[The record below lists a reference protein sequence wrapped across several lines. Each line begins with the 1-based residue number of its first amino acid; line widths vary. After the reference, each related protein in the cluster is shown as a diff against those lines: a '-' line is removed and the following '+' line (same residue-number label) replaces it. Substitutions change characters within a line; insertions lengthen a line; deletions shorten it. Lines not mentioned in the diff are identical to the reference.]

1 VLKRFRYQIAVFFA
15 VMGPGLIT
23 ANVDNDSGG
32 ILTYS
37 QAGAKYGYLPLWT
50 LIPITLLLIVTQ
62 EMCSR
67 MGAVTGKG
75 LSDLIREEFGL
86 RTTFFLMIALV
97 LTNFTN
103 VIAEFAGIASS
114 LELFHISR
122 YISVPIC
129 AVAVWFLVVRGN
141 YRSVEKIFLAACCLY
156 VTYIISAFLLKPDW
170 KEAAIYSV
178 KPILMFDT
186 DYITMLIAMVG
197 TSIAPWMQFYLQ
209 SAIVEKGI
217 TAKEYVQS
225 RIEVVVGC
233 ILTDVVAFFIIVSC
247 ATAIWAH
254 GPKDINDASDAA
266 VALKPFGQYAY
277 LLFSAGLFNASF
289 FAACILPLSTV
300 FTVCEGLGFESGVDK
315 RFHEAPEFY
324 WLYTLLVGLGAAVI
338 LWPNFPLVKMIL
350 ASQVLNG
357 VLLPF
362 VLIYMV
368 ILINKKGLMK
378 EWTNSAAY
386 NAVAWVSV
394 AIMIGLTLA
403 LASITVKQMFPQAKL
418 TPATS
423 APVAQM
429 QGVSKMQSY
438 DSGRHAFKPHVHES
452 GFAHL
457 IRQAIGIGKFTD

>member
-1 VLKRFRYQIAVFFA
+1 LLKRFRYQIAIFLSV
-15 VMGPGLIT
+15 VGPGLIT

-62 EMCSR
+62 EMSSR

-103 VIAEFAGIASS
+103 VIAEFAGIATS
-114 LELFHISR
+114 LELFSISR

-129 AVAVWFLVVRGN
+129 GVAVWLLIVRGN
-141 YRSVEKIFLAACCLY
+141 YRSVEKVFLVACCLY
-156 VTYIISAFLLKPDW
+156 VTYIFSAFLLKPDW
-170 KEAAIYSV
+170 KQAAISSV
-178 KPILMFDT
+178 KPILMLDT
-186 DYITMLIAMVG
+186 DYVVMLIGMVG

-225 RIEVVVGC
+225 RIEVIIGC

-247 ATAIWAH
+247 AAAIWEH
-254 GPKDINDASDAA
+254 GPKDIETAKDAA
-266 VALKPFGQYAY
+266 LGLKPFGQYAY

-315 RFHEAPEFY
+315 RFNEAPEFY
-324 WLYTLLVGLGAAVI
+324 WLYTLLVVLGAAVT
-338 LWPNFPLVKMIL
+338 LWPGFPLVKMIL
-350 ASQVLNG
+350 WSQVLNG

-362 VLIYMV
+362 ILIYMV
-368 ILINKKGLMK
+368 LLINKKGLMK
-378 EWTNSAAY
+378 EWTNSRIY

-394 AIMIGLTLA
+394 VIMIGLTLA
-403 LASITVKQMFPQAKL
+403 LAAITITQMGKTA
-418 TPATS
+418 S
-423 APVAQM
+423 ANPNKSTRSLAQM
-429 QGVSKMQSY
+429 QGDDARGHS
-438 DSGRHAFKPHVHES
+438 FKTDISEA
-452 GFAHL
+452 GGAHL
-457 IRQAIGIGKFTD
+457 VR